1 MSANVHIEGT
11 ANRVSIYRIDDLQ
24 IEGIESE
31 NYDLQDREDLE
42 RYMETIDAL
51 VESAE
56 LDLLENGR
64 SVVSL
69 DPEGI
74 EEFTLSSDESHE
86 ESLSLDALQ
95 LFNRSILEPLKSISE
110 AEEGAIFY
118 LRSESGEGF
127 WDLSLETEENVDPA
141 KLSMGY
147 FDCSESLD
155 TYDLLRES
163 YFDVLCDTV
172 LPSDLHFAEETF
184 TQERFDFK
192 PGLIQGS
199 LYRVA
204 VDATTG
210 EPLLERL
217 PCPPK
222 IFLDESEEIV

>member
-11 ANRVSIYRIDDLQ
+11 ANKVGIYRIDDLE
-24 IEGIESE
+24 IEGVESE

-42 RYMETIDAL
+42 RYMEAIDAL
-51 VESAE
+51 VESGE

-64 SVVSL
+64 TVVSL

-74 EEFTLSSDESHE
+74 EEFTLSIDESQE

-95 LFNRSILEPLKSISE
+95 LLNRSILEPLKSISE

-118 LRSESGEGF
+118 LRSENGEGF
-127 WDLSLETEENVDPA
+127 WDLSLETEGTVDPA
-141 KLSMGY
+141 KLSLGY

-172 LPSDLHFAEETF
+172 LPADLRYGDEPFS
-184 TQERFDFK
+184 QERFDFK

-199 LYRVA
+199 LYRVTT
-204 VDATTG
+204 DASTG
-210 EPLLERL
+210 EPILERL
-217 PCPPK
+217 PCPPR

>member
-1 MSANVHIEGT
+1 MTANVHIEGT
-11 ANRVSIYRIDDLQ
+11 ANKVGIYRIDDLE

-31 NYDLQDREDLE
+31 SFDLQDREDLE
-42 RYMETIDAL
+42 RYIETIDAL
-51 VESAE
+51 VESGE
-56 LDLLENGR
+56 LELLENAR
-64 SVVSL
+64 VVISL

-74 EEFTLSSDESHE
+74 EEFTLSVGEGEE

-95 LFNRSILEPLKSISE
+95 LLNRSILEPLHPITQ

-118 LRSESGEGF
+118 LRDENGEGF
-127 WDLSLETEENVDPA
+127 WDLSLETEKSVTPA
-141 KLSMGY
+141 ELSLGY

-172 LPSDLHFAEETF
+172 LPSELRFGEETF

-192 PGLIQGS
+192 PGLIRGS
-199 LYRVA
+199 LYRIT
-204 VDATTG
+204 VDASTG

-217 PCPPK
+217 PCPPR